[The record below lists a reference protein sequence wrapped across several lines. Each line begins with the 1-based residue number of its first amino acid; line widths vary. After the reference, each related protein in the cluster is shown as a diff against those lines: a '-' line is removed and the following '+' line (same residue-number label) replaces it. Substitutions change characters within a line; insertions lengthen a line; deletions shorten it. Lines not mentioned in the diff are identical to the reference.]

1 MKLKQ
6 IIDFLDEKI
15 PEELALEFDNVGLMG
30 DYDLDVT
37 IESVKIY
44 MDLLPDDDKT
54 DGYTLIVTHH
64 PPLFNPKTPTYTIHS
79 NWDIIYGG
87 TNEALSEIL
96 NLEVVD
102 CFDKTNNI
110 GRICNSNHT
119 FAELKGVILDNFD
132 NVRIV
137 NTLEDFEKVEK
148 VGIISG
154 FGLKNPDYIKL
165 ACENNLDL
173 LISGDLIQETAILA
187 KNLQITLIDLGHHE
201 SEVPGLYK
209 LAEVFDELD
218 IECEVIDRKP
228 IEKLQ

>member
-54 DGYTLIVTHH
+54 DGHTLIVTHH
-64 PPLFNPKTPTYTIHS
+64 PPLFNPETPTYTIHS

-96 NLEVVD
+96 NLEVID

-228 IEKLQ
+228 FEKLQ